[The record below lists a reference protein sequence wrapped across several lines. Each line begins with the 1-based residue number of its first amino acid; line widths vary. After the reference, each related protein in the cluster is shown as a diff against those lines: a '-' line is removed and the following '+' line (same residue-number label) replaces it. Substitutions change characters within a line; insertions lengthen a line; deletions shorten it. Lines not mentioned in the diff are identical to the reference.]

1 MENRAMPLLDT
12 LDTLDS
18 LDTAAMQTTS
28 KTLPI
33 GEAVVA
39 TTSAPVYRQIK
50 NLPGPR
56 AWPLVG
62 NALQVKVS
70 RIHLDIE
77 HWCQR
82 YGPLFRVYLGRR
94 PMLAVANHAT
104 VSDLLRDR
112 PDGFR
117 RPSVTAF
124 ISSELGGLPNIF
136 MAEGTAWRNQRRMVM
151 AGFAPKAIREYF
163 PALVKV
169 GLRLRKRWSEAA
181 ATHASIDL
189 SADLKRYTVDVIAG
203 LAFGQ
208 DVNTLESGDN
218 VIQQHLDRILP
229 GISRRS
235 LSAVPYWRYFKLP
248 QDRRLDESS
257 AALRQEVYRL
267 IDEARHR
274 MQHNPDAGDKPANL
288 LEALIAAA
296 DQPGSGMDND
306 SVAGNVSTMLLAGE
320 DTTANSI
327 AWLLYFLRS
336 HPEALQRATQEVQA
350 LAPDCEAFTL
360 EQLDSLDFLGACIEE
375 AMRLKPVAPYLPLEA
390 LADTTVEDVH
400 VPAGTIVW
408 CVLRHDSVDEKS
420 FTNAAAFDPAR
431 WLAASD
437 VAEPAATASPVKK
450 MNIDKSIA
458 KPFGAGPRT
467 CPGRYLALLE
477 IKIAVAMVLGHFEIQ
492 SVATNSGQPPQELM
506 GFVMSPEGLKMR
518 LRAR

>member
-1 MENRAMPLLDT
+1 
-12 LDTLDS
+12 
-18 LDTAAMQTTS
+18 MQKISTVQA
-28 KTLPI
+28 L
-33 GEAVVA
+33 GEQALA
-39 TTSAPVYRQIK
+39 TKSAPTLRQIK

-62 NALQVKVS
+62 NALQIKVS
-70 RIHLDIE
+70 RIHRDME
-77 HWCQR
+77 QWCLR

-94 PMLAVANHAT
+94 LLLVVANHAT
-104 VSDLLRDR
+104 VSALLRDR

-117 RPSVTAF
+117 RPSVTAL

-136 MAEGTAWRNQRRMVM
+136 MAEGAAWRNQRRMVM

-169 GLRLRKRWSEAA
+169 GLRLRQRWSEAA
-181 ATHASIDL
+181 AQHASIDL

-248 QDRRLDESS
+248 QDRRLDQSS
-257 AALRQEVYRL
+257 AALRQAVYSL
-267 IDEARHR
+267 IDQARQR
-274 MQHNPDAGDKPANL
+274 MQHNPHAGDKPANL

-296 DQPGSGMDND
+296 DQPGSAIDND
-306 SVAGNVSTMLLAGE
+306 TVAGNVSTMLLAGE

-336 HPEALQRATQEVQA
+336 HPDALQRATQEVQA
-350 LAPDCEAFTL
+350 LAPDCAAFTL
-360 EQLDSLDFLGACIEE
+360 EQLDSLDFLDACIEE

-390 LADTTVEDVH
+390 LADTTVEDVQ

-408 CVLRHDSVDEKS
+408 CVLRHDSMDEKN
-420 FTNAAAFDPAR
+420 FTNASTFDPAR
-431 WLAASD
+431 WLAAPD
-437 VAEPAATASPVKK
+437 VAGPDATANPGKK
-450 MNIDKSIA
+450 TGIA
-458 KPFGAGPRT
+458 MPFGAGPRT

-477 IKIAVAMVLGHFEIQ
+477 IKIAMAMVLGHFEIE
-492 SVATNSGQPPQELM
+492 SVATDTGLPPQELM

-518 LRAR
+518 LKAR

>member
-1 MENRAMPLLDT
+1 
-12 LDTLDS
+12 
-18 LDTAAMQTTS
+18 MQKISTVQA
-28 KTLPI
+28 L
-33 GEAVVA
+33 GEQALA
-39 TTSAPVYRQIK
+39 TKSAPTLRQIK

-62 NALQVKVS
+62 NALQIKVS
-70 RIHLDIE
+70 RIHRDME
-77 HWCQR
+77 QWCLR

-94 PMLAVANHAT
+94 LLLVVANHAT
-104 VSDLLRDR
+104 VSALLRDR

-117 RPSVTAF
+117 RPSVTAL

-136 MAEGTAWRNQRRMVM
+136 MAEGAAWRNQRRMVM

-169 GLRLRKRWSEAA
+169 GLRLRQRWSEAA
-181 ATHASIDL
+181 AQHASIDL

-248 QDRRLDESS
+248 QDRRLDQSS
-257 AALRQEVYRL
+257 AALRQAVYSL
-267 IDEARHR
+267 IDQARQR
-274 MQHNPDAGDKPANL
+274 MQHNPHAGDKPSNL

-296 DQPGSGMDND
+296 DQPGSAIDND
-306 SVAGNVSTMLLAGE
+306 TVAGNVSTMLLAGE

-336 HPEALQRATQEVQA
+336 HPDALQRATQEVQA
-350 LAPDCEAFTL
+350 LAPDCAAFTL
-360 EQLDSLDFLGACIEE
+360 EQLDSLDFLDACIEE

-390 LADTTVEDVH
+390 LADTTVEDVQ

-408 CVLRHDSVDEKS
+408 CVLRHDSMDEKN
-420 FTNAAAFDPAR
+420 FTNASTFDPAR
-431 WLAASD
+431 WLAAPD
-437 VAEPAATASPVKK
+437 VAGPDATANPGKK
-450 MNIDKSIA
+450 TGIA
-458 KPFGAGPRT
+458 MPFGAGPRT

-477 IKIAVAMVLGHFEIQ
+477 IKIAMAMVLGHFEIE
-492 SVATNSGQPPQELM
+492 SVATDTGLPPQELM

-518 LRAR
+518 LKAR

>member
-1 MENRAMPLLDT
+1 MQKVSTVRPPGEKPLAMNNPPT
-12 LDTLDS
+12 L
-18 LDTAAMQTTS
+18 
-28 KTLPI
+28 
-33 GEAVVA
+33 
-39 TTSAPVYRQIK
+39 RQIK

-70 RIHLDIE
+70 RIHRDME
-77 HWCQR
+77 QWCLR
-82 YGPLFRVYLGRR
+82 YGPLFRVYLGRN
-94 PMLAVANHAT
+94 PLLVVAHHAT
-104 VSDLLRDR
+104 VSALLRDR

-124 ISSELGGLPNIF
+124 ISSEIGGLSNIF
-136 MAEGTAWRNQRRMVM
+136 MAEGAEWRNQRRMVM
-151 AGFAPKAIREYF
+151 AAFAPRAIKEYF
-163 PALVKV
+163 PVLVKV
-169 GLRLRKRWSEAA
+169 GLRLRKRWSDAA
-181 ATHASIDL
+181 AQHASIDL

-235 LSAVPYWRYFKLP
+235 LSAVPYWRYFRLP
-248 QDRRLDESS
+248 QDRRLEQSS
-257 AALRQEVYRL
+257 AALRQAVYSL
-267 IDEARHR
+267 IEQARQR
-274 MQHNPDAGDKPANL
+274 MQHNPNAGDRPAHL

-296 DQPGSGMDND
+296 DQPGSAIDND
-306 SVAGNVSTMLLAGE
+306 TVAGNVSTMLLAGE

-336 HPEALQRATQEVQA
+336 HPEALRRATQEVQA
-350 LAPDCEAFTL
+350 LAPDCAAFTL
-360 EQLDSLDFLGACIEE
+360 AQLDSLDFLGACIEE

-408 CVLRHDSVDEKS
+408 CVLRHDSMDEKN
-420 FTNAAAFDPAR
+420 FTNAATFDPGR
-431 WLAASD
+431 WLVPRDAA
-437 VAEPAATASPVKK
+437 EHATSTSSG
-450 MNIDKSIA
+450 ISRGIA
-458 KPFGAGPRT
+458 MPFGAGPRT

-477 IKIAVAMVLGHFEIQ
+477 IKIAVAMVLGHFEIE
-492 SVATNSGQPPQELM
+492 SVGTDSGLPPEEVM
-506 GFVMSPEGLKMR
+506 GFVMSPGGLKMR
-518 LRAR
+518 LKALIRIEQA